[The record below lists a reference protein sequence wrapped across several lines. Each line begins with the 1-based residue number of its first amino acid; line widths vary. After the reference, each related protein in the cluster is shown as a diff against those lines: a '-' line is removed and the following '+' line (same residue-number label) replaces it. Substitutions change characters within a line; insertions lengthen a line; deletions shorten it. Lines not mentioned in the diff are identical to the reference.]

1 MANYFTFTCMEKK
14 LHSVAA
20 VVAFICSAL
29 SASLLTFDDPIGVA
43 QKPLKKK
50 LEVTILDQWGRLGWQ
65 L

>member
-29 SASLLTFDDPIGVA
+29 SASLLTFDDPIDFA

-50 LEVTILDQWGRLGWQ
+50 TGGEYILDQWG
-65 L
+65 

>member
-43 QKPLKKK
+43 QKPLKKN
-50 LEVTILDQWGRLGWQ
+50 WR
-65 L
+65 